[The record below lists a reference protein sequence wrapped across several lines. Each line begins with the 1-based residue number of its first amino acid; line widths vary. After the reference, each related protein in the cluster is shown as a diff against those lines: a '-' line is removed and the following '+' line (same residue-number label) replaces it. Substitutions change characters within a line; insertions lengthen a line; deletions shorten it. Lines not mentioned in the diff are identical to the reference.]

1 MTIDFIARN
10 ARLLASPRRGKR
22 QLYTESP
29 KAGRPTGLEP
39 ATARTTIWSSTIE
52 LRPPVVRQTSAE
64 VKLKFY
70 SAGFKHKSPAE
81 PMRAGGRARK
91 RARLRHEDCRFD
103 GG

>member
-52 LRPPVVRQTSAE
+52 LRPPFIRKTSESSRKRFFRGAK

-70 SAGFKHKSPAE
+70 RAGFKPKSRE
-81 PMRAGGRARK
+81 GPMRAGGCARI
-91 RARLRHEDCRFD
+91 
-103 GG
+103 